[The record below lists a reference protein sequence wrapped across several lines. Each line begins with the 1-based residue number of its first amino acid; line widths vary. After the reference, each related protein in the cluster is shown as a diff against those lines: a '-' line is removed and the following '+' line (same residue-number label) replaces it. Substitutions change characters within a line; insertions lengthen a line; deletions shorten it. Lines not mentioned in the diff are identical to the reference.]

1 MKDRTRLIRTPSA
14 RIAPFCEICG
24 KVDGPL
30 PFGRGEVRLSYH
42 LSGARCQDHP
52 FQGGATQE
60 ELLCLELADKNDRQ
74 SQYTKSTAPMSA
86 SDKALVDAFLSALE
100 V

>member
-24 KVDGPL
+24 RVDGPL
-30 PFGRGEVRLSYH
+30 PFGRGEVMLSYH

-52 FQGGATQE
+52 FTVPVHI
-60 ELLCLELADKNDRQ
+60 
-74 SQYTKSTAPMSA
+74 TAPSRA
-86 SDKALVDAFLSALE
+86 IANTFSSLDDDDLLLILE
-100 V
+100 G